1 LKNADEIWEKCRDY
15 LSKEVGGSTWY
26 GYLAPAQAVST
37 DEPEILLISVESELS
52 KERIIERHLM
62 SIYEALDSIGAND
75 VEVDIVVT
83 NQPEGQSVESQTE
96 ETELLFA
103 PRKTEDRPKTS
114 PNPVRTSD
122 TMLVNRTHTFEAFVI
137 GSSNRFAHA
146 AALAVAEKPSNSYN
160 PLFIHG
166 HAGLGKTHLL
176 NAIANYIVENYRDL
190 TVRYVSTEAFL
201 NDFVDSIR
209 TNRKTAFKRR
219 YRECDVLLMD
229 DIQFLEGKEALQEE
243 FFHTF
248 NDLKLA
254 GSQVV
259 ITSDR
264 PPKAISTLEERLRS
278 RFLSGLIT
286 DIQPPDIET
295 RIAILQKKSDESR
308 ITIPPD
314 VLYFIAEN
322 VRDNIRVLEGA
333 FTRVTAHAN
342 LTGEA
347 ISIELV
353 GRTITDLISSNGDV
367 PLTAEQIIDVV
378 SQHYGFTITEIKG
391 VSRKKPLAEARQIA
405 MYITRET
412 TDLSF
417 PAIGN
422 QFGGRDHTTV
432 MHSVKRVEERM
443 SEDRETF
450 NTVSHLLTKLRSQQV

>member
-1 LKNADEIWEKCRDY
+1 M
-15 LSKEVGGSTWY
+15 GGSTWY

-37 DEPEILLISVESELS
+37 DDPSILLISVESEIS
-52 KERIIERHLM
+52 KERIIERHLI
-62 SIYEALDSIGAND
+62 SIYDALDSIGAND
-75 VEVDIVVT
+75 VEVDIVVQ
-83 NQPEGQSVESQTE
+83 NQPNKVQPDNLDEES
-96 ETELLFA
+96 ELLFA
-103 PRKTEDRPKTS
+103 PRVSENKPKTS
-114 PNPVRTSD
+114 PSTPRAND

-146 AALAVAEKPSNSYN
+146 ASLAVAEKPSANFN
-160 PLFIHG
+160 PLFIYG
-166 HAGLGKTHLL
+166 QAGLGKTHLL
-176 NAIANYIVENYRDL
+176 NAIANYIFDNYREM
-190 TVRYVSTEAFL
+190 TVRYVSTETFL

-254 GSQVV
+254 GSQIV

-264 PPKAISTLEERLRS
+264 PPKAIPTLEDRMRS

-295 RIAILQKKSDESR
+295 RIAILRKKADDSR
-308 ITIPPD
+308 VVLPQE
-314 VLYFIAEN
+314 VLYFIAES
-322 VRDNIRVLEGA
+322 VRDNIRILEGA
-333 FTRVTAHAN
+333 LTRVSAHAN
-342 LTGEA
+342 LTGEPLTV
-347 ISIELV
+347 ELAR
-353 GRTITDLISSNGDV
+353 RTITDLISTDGEV
-367 PLTAEQIIDVV
+367 PLTAEQIIDLV
-378 SQHYGFTITEIKG
+378 SQHYGFSISEIKG

-412 TDLSF
+412 TDLSY
-417 PAIGN
+417 PAIGH

-450 NTVSHLLTKLRSQQV
+450 NTVSQLLTKLRSQQL